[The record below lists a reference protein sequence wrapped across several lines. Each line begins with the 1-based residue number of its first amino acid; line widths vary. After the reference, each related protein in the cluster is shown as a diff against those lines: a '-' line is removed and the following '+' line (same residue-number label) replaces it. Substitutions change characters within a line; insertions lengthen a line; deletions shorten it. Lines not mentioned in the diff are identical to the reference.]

1 MRFIVLTLITLA
13 IYGLTVYIQ
22 STPEHP
28 GQVAF
33 KICHI
38 PLPLCNPDSD
48 EPGHRQS

>member
-22 STPEHP
+22 STPETP

-33 KICHI
+33 KICDI
-38 PLPLCNPDSD
+38 PLPLCGPTS
-48 EPGHRQS
+48 EVSSHRQS